1 MGTKNPK
8 QGFNKVSWSADE
20 DKILAEHVRTHG
32 EGRWGRVPK
41 RTGLNRC
48 PRSCRLR
55 WLNYLRPDIKRGN
68 ISKEEEDLIIRLH
81 NLLGNRWSLIAG
93 RLPGRTDNEIKNYW
107 NTVLKKKKKQL
118 KVHSVESMRSNGEG
132 DQKCESKKEI
142 GSPEFE
148 RPTVFNKSSACN
160 EHDNRTSKREY
171 KEAWPNA
178 GQMLDASFFPL
189 EDSYTFDQLMGSD
202 IEKIGSSCV
211 LDIDGLEKDQRIWG
225 SAYSPVS
232 FDDSWLFDKGISDNW
247 FAENRMESYILP
259 L

>member
-1 MGTKNPK
+1 MCTKNPK
-8 QGFNKVSWSADE
+8 QGFNKVSWSATE
-20 DKILAEHVRTHG
+20 DSILAEHVRTHG

-68 ISKEEEDLIIRLH
+68 ISIEEEDLIIRLH

-107 NTVLKKKKKQL
+107 NTVLKKKKL
-118 KVHSVESMRSNGEG
+118 KVPSVESMHSNGEG
-132 DQKCESKKEI
+132 DQKCKSKKEI
-142 GSPEFE
+142 GSPQFE
-148 RPTVFNKSSACN
+148 CPTLFNESSACK

-171 KEAWPNA
+171 KEAWLNA
-178 GQMLDASFFPL
+178 GKIPDVSFFSL

-202 IEKIGSSCV
+202 IEQIGSSCV
-211 LDIDGLEKDQRIWG
+211 LDIDDLEKDQRIWG
-225 SAYSPVS
+225 SAYSPMS
-232 FDDSWLFDKGISDNW
+232 FDDSWGISDNW
-247 FAENRMESYILP
+247 FSWLGENSMESYILP